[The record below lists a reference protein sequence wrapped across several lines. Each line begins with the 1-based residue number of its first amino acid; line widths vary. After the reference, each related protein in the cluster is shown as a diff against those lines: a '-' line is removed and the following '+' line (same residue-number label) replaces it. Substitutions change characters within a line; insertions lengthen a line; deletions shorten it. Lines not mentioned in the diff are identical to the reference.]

1 VTRLLRFG
9 VVGVIGFLVDAG
21 VLMLLTGPLVLNAY
35 LARVPS
41 FLMGAT
47 STWLCNRYWTFADR
61 RGRNRLREWSRYMAA
76 MLVGGLVNYGTF
88 ALAVAT
94 VDAVRAMP
102 VIGVALGSVAGMFVN
117 YASSSRLIFGGDR
130 QCPDSSGRRARPG
143 TSSGTKNER
152 S

>member
-21 VLMLLTGPLVLNAY
+21 VLMLLTGPLTLNAY

-61 RGRNRLREWSRYMAA
+61 RGPDRLREWSRYMAA

-88 ALAVAT
+88 ALAFAT
-94 VDAVRAMP
+94 VDAVSAMP

-130 QCPDSSGRRARPG
+130 QRPDSSGRHARPEARAD
-143 TSSGTKNER
+143 TKNGP